1 LRDMSAENNRH
12 EEEIPIIRPGASKRA
27 ADTGEDGGTNPACP
41 QADAS
46 LEAPD
51 MEDTDAEEQVP
62 AADEGQE
69 EQDKDSVIAELHDA
83 NLRVRAD
90 FDNFRKRA
98 ARQRLE
104 IADHAKADLVRRL
117 LPPLDN
123 LERALEAAEEHGA
136 QAAWVDGLKMVY
148 AQFLAALGDEDITP
162 IEALGQEFDPQWHE
176 AVSTM
181 PNEVVPQGY
190 ITAEVSRGYR
200 LGDIVIRASQVVTS
214 SGAPKGAEEG
224 EETKG

>member
-1 LRDMSAENNRH
+1 MRDMSAENNRH
-12 EEEIPIIRPGASKRA
+12 EEEIPVIRPGASKRA
-27 ADTGEDGGTNPACP
+27 AGTGSDESTAAAGPEKG
-41 QADAS
+41 AS

-62 AADEGQE
+62 AADDEPE

-90 FDNFRKRA
+90 FDNFRRRA

-136 QAAWVDGLKMVY
+136 QAAWVDGLRMVY
-148 AQFLAALGDEDITP
+148 AQFLAALGDEGIAP

-176 AVSTM
+176 VVATM

-214 SGAPKGAEEG
+214 SGAPSGAEEG
-224 EETKG
+224 EETEE